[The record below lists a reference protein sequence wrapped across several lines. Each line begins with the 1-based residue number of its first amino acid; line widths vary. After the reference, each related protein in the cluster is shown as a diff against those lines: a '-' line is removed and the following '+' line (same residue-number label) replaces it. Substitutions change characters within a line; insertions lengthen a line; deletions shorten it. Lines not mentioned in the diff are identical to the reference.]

1 MKEQENKARPID
13 RVNSGATG
21 LLLWLRLPV
30 VVTAGVCS
38 PRPRPQRSQP
48 LSTPVTD

>member
-13 RVNSGATG
+13 RVSSGATG
-21 LLLWLRLPV
+21 LLWLRLPV
-30 VVTAGVCS
+30 MVTAGVCS
-38 PRPRPQRSQP
+38 PRPRPQGSQP